1 LDTVGQLSTASST
14 PSPSVSAAHAAE
26 LMRRAAAMISQE
38 GCLMRTPN
46 VCHQRT
52 PIGTKKGGQKGPLL
66 GGIAEQLR
74 SVHPL
79 LEAAETL
86 AREGMEIEVVD
97 LRTPSLLAITDTG

>member
-1 LDTVGQLSTASST
+1 MFAI
-14 PSPSVSAAHAAE
+14 SVRRSE
-26 LMRRAAAMISQE
+26 RKRGVRRA
-38 GCLMRTPN
+38 PF
-46 VCHQRT
+46 
-52 PIGTKKGGQKGPLL
+52 L

-97 LRTPSLLAITDTG
+97 LWTPSLLAITDTG